1 MNILTF
7 DIEDWYNHDD
17 YTQDFEWDKFEVRVY
32 DGVDKIL
39 SALEDCDIK
48 ASFMC
53 VGWLAERHPQVIRSI
68 SEAGHHI
75 GCHSYQH
82 QLATR
87 FTPQQFKE
95 DTYKAK
101 CLLEDVSGQAVDAFR
116 VPSFSI
122 TKSNKW
128 AFDVLAELG
137 FIYDCS
143 VFPAVHEF
151 GGIPGFPA
159 EPAIIETS
167 YGDLKE
173 FPINLGQILGREI
186 VYTGGG
192 YFRIIP
198 YKILSSMMKE
208 SSYVM
213 SYFHPSDFDPNQP
226 HMRHLSLMRQFKNR
240 VALKGSYDKFKRII
254 SNFDF
259 IDIPTANQLVDWS
272 RCAKINLS
280 NI

>member
-17 YTQDFEWDKFEVRVY
+17 YTQDFDWGKFEVRIY

-39 SALEDCDIK
+39 HALAERNIK
-48 ASFMC
+48 GSFMC
-53 VGWLAERHPQVIRSI
+53 VGWLAEHHPQVIRSI
-68 SEAGHHI
+68 SDAGHHI

-82 QLATR
+82 QLASR
-87 FTPQQFKE
+87 FTPEQFKE

-128 AFDVLAELG
+128 TFDVLAELG

-143 VFPAVHEF
+143 VFPSIHEF
-151 GGIPGFPA
+151 GGIPDFPA
-159 EPAIIETS
+159 EPAVIETPH
-167 YGDLKE
+167 GNLKE
-173 FPINLGQILGREI
+173 FPINLGKIWGREV

-198 YKILSSMMKE
+198 YSMLSSMMKK
-208 SSYVM
+208 SSYIM
-213 SYFHPSDFDPNQP
+213 SYFHPSDFDPEQP
-226 HMRHLSLMRQFKNR
+226 HMPQLSLLRQFKNR
-240 VALKGSYDKFKRII
+240 VALKGSYDKFKQVI
-254 SNFDF
+254 SDFDF
-259 IDIPTANQLVDWS
+259 IDLPTADKHVDWDKCK
-272 RCAKINLS
+272 RINLS